1 MTMNTKAGAADVP
14 LDAPS
19 IARMYDYWLGG
30 FHHFAIDRQT
40 AEELT
45 ALYPALPLVARA
57 NRAALRRVVT
67 FLAEQGIDQFLDI
80 GSGIPTVGN
89 VHEVA
94 QRITPAARVVYV
106 DNDPVAVEHSRAILA
121 DNPLTTVVEA
131 DARQPE
137 GLLAHPEVQQLLDFG
152 RPVAVLVLALLHFIP
167 DDAEAGHVVR
177 TLRDAL
183 APGSYLAISHA
194 TQGHLP
200 DVTTGQVEQLYTR
213 FTAGGKYRPPAG
225 VARFF
230 AGLTLIEPG
239 LVYAPLWRPETPDDP
254 FLDRPEESVNLVGVG
269 RVPARAR
276 E

>member
-1 MTMNTKAGAADVP
+1 MTMDTNAGAADMP
-14 LDAPS
+14 LDTPS
-19 IARMYDYWLGG
+19 VARMYDYWLGG
-30 FHHFAIDRQT
+30 FHHFAIDRAA
-40 AEELT
+40 AEELV
-45 ALYPALPLVARA
+45 ALYPALPQVARA

-94 QRITPAARVVYV
+94 QRSNPAARVVYV
-106 DNDPVAVEHSRAILA
+106 DNDPVAVEHSRAILT
-121 DNPLTTVVEA
+121 DNPRATVVEA
-131 DARQPE
+131 EARLPE
-137 GLLAHPEVQQLLDFG
+137 RIVAHPDVRRLLDFD

-167 DDAEAGHVVR
+167 DDAEAGHVVH

-194 TQGHLP
+194 THGHLP
-200 DVTTGQVEQLYTR
+200 GEMTAQVEQLYTR
-213 FTAGGKYRPPAG
+213 FTAGGKYRPPAAI
-225 VARFF
+225 ARFF
-230 AGLTLIEPG
+230 DGLTLIEPG

>member
-1 MTMNTKAGAADVP
+1 MDGPTGKAGDAP
-14 LDAPS
+14 LDTPS
-19 IARMYDYWLGG
+19 VARMYDYWLGG
-30 FHHFAIDRQT
+30 FHHFAVDRQM

-45 ALYPALPLVARA
+45 ALYPALPQVAWA

-94 QRITPAARVVYV
+94 QRINPAARVVYV

-121 DNPLTTVVEA
+121 DNSLATVVEA
-131 DARQPE
+131 DARLPE
-137 GLLAHPEVQQLLDFG
+137 ALFAHPEVQRLLDCD
-152 RPVAVLVLALLHFIP
+152 RPIAVLVLALLHFIP
-167 DDAEAGHVVR
+167 DDAEAERIVR

-194 TQGHLP
+194 TRGYLP
-200 DVTTGQVEQLYTR
+200 DETTGQIERAYTR
-213 FTAGGKYRPPAG
+213 ISTGGKYRPPA
-225 VARFF
+225 VIARFF
-230 AGLTLIEPG
+230 DGLTLIAPG

-269 RVPARAR
+269 HVPKRAG

>member
-1 MTMNTKAGAADVP
+1 MNTKAGAADVP

-19 IARMYDYWLGG
+19 VARMYDYWLGG

-45 ALYPALPLVARA
+45 ALYPALPQVARA

-121 DNPLTTVVEA
+121 DNPLTTVVAASRAAAPRAVTLPPRAGSTMAPAPAASEA
-131 DARQPE
+131 FSSSRR
-137 GLLAHPEVQQLLDFG
+137 VC
-152 RPVAVLVLALLHFIP
+152 RPA
-167 DDAEAGHVVR
+167 
-177 TLRDAL
+177 
-183 APGSYLAISHA
+183 
-194 TQGHLP
+194 
-200 DVTTGQVEQLYTR
+200 
-213 FTAGGKYRPPAG
+213 
-225 VARFF
+225 VAR
-230 AGLTLIEPG
+230 ATI
-239 LVYAPLWRPETPDDP
+239 
-254 FLDRPEESVNLVGVG
+254 
-269 RVPARAR
+269 
-276 E
+276 

>member
-1 MTMNTKAGAADVP
+1 MNGPTGKAGDAP
-14 LDAPS
+14 LDTPS
-19 IARMYDYWLGG
+19 VARMYDYWLGG
-30 FHHFAIDRQT
+30 FHHFAVDRQM

-45 ALYPALPLVARA
+45 ALYPALPQVARA

-94 QRITPAARVVYV
+94 QRINPAARVVYV

-121 DNPLTTVVEA
+121 DNPLATVAEA
-131 DARQPE
+131 DARRPE
-137 GLLAHPEVQQLLDFG
+137 EVLAHPEVQRLLDCD
-152 RPVAVLVLALLHFIP
+152 RPIAVLVLALLHFIP
-167 DDAEAGHVVR
+167 DDAAAERMIR

-194 TQGHLP
+194 THGHLP
-200 DVTTGQVEQLYTR
+200 GKTAARIERAYTR
-213 FTAGGKYRPPAG
+213 ISTGGKYRPPAAI
-225 VARFF
+225 ARFF

-269 RVPARAR
+269 RVLKRTR

>member
-1 MTMNTKAGAADVP
+1 MDTPKETGGVP
-14 LDAPS
+14 LDTPS
-19 IARMYDYWLGG
+19 VARMYDYFLGG
-30 FHHFAIDRQT
+30 FHHFAVDRQT
-40 AEELT
+40 AEELI
-45 ALYPALPLVARA
+45 ALYPALPQVARA

-94 QRITPAARVVYV
+94 QRINPAARIVYI

-121 DNPLTTVVEA
+121 NNPLVTVVEA
-131 DARQPE
+131 DARLPE
-137 GLLAHPEVQQLLDFG
+137 ELLAHPEVQRLLDCD
-152 RPVAVLVLALLHFIP
+152 RPIAVLVLALLHFIP
-167 DDAEAGHVVR
+167 DDAAAERVVR

-194 TQGHLP
+194 THGHLP
-200 DVTTGQVEQLYTR
+200 GEATAQAERLYTR
-213 FTAGGKYRPPAG
+213 FTAGGKYRTAAAI
-225 VARFF
+225 ARFF
-230 AGLTLIEPG
+230 EGLTLIEPG

-269 RVPARAR
+269 RMPERAR

>member
-1 MTMNTKAGAADVP
+1 MDGPTGATDAP
-14 LDAPS
+14 LDTPS
-19 IARMYDYWLGG
+19 VARMYDYWLGG
-30 FHHFAIDRQT
+30 FHHFAVDRQT

-45 ALYPALPLVARA
+45 ALYPALPQVARA

-121 DNPLTTVVEA
+121 DNPLATVVEA
-131 DARQPE
+131 DARLPE
-137 GLLAHPEVQQLLDFG
+137 ELLAHPEVQRMLDF
-152 RPVAVLVLALLHFIP
+152 RQPVAVLVLALLHFIP
-167 DDAEAGHVVR
+167 DDAEAERVVR
-177 TLRDAL
+177 ALRDAL

-194 TQGHLP
+194 THGHLP
-200 DVTTGQVEQLYTR
+200 GEMTARVEQLYTR
-213 FTAGGKYRPPAG
+213 FTAGGKYRTPAAI
-225 VARFF
+225 ARFF
-230 AGLTLIEPG
+230 DGLTLIEPG

-269 RVPARAR
+269 RVPERAR
-276 E
+276 Q